1 MDYQEPS
8 DQVTSYRISDALCKE
23 NWTAEE
29 INSLMEDSGISQK
42 LDWIEEN
49 LWYPKPMEL
58 FNFIFQTKLTPEL
71 EDDIHYHLETL
82 GCARTIRL
90 MKTMVQ
96 DPGMN
101 LLKKLPAARL
111 MNIFSHLAFS
121 KTWIVSLHPT
131 EKTTPQTSE
140 TQTLLHNPSNNS
152 LPIKQMKGDSSKNII
167 LGNFPIR
174 MKRSMQPNGE
184 RITLLFPNRTYPFP
198 KVRVMAINENYETVL
213 DGEFAL
219 DAGSKFWSVRFKAPI
234 ASKYM
239 LLVRPVD
246 ASECF
251 AENTPILN

>member
-23 NWTAEE
+23 NWTDDE
-29 INSLMEDSGISQK
+29 INSLMEDSGIVQK

-49 LWYPKPMEL
+49 LWYPKPIEL
-58 FNFIFQTKLTPEL
+58 FNFIFQTKLPPEL

-101 LLKKLPAARL
+101 LLKKLPSARL

-131 EKTTPQTSE
+131 EKTTHQTSE

-184 RITLLFPNRTYPFP
+184 RITYPFP
-198 KVRVMAINENYETVL
+198 KVRVMAINENHEIVL

>member
-1 MDYQEPS
+1 MNFQDPK

-42 LDWIEEN
+42 LEWIEEN

-58 FNFIFQTKLTPEL
+58 FNFIFQTKLTAEL

-101 LLKKLPAARL
+101 LLRKLPAARL

-131 EKTTPQTSE
+131 ENTASQTSE
-140 TQTLLHNPSNNS
+140 IQTLLHGPSDYS

-198 KVRVMAINENYETVL
+198 KVRVMAINENHEVVL
-213 DGEFAL
+213 NEEFAL

-246 ASECF
+246 ASECI

>member
-1 MDYQEPS
+1 MHHQDPS

-23 NWTAEE
+23 NWTADE
-29 INSLMEDSGISQK
+29 INSLMEESGIAQK

-71 EDDIHYHLETL
+71 GDDIHYHLETL
-82 GCARTIRL
+82 ECARTIRL
-90 MKTMVQ
+90 MRTMVQ

-101 LLKKLPAARL
+101 LLRKLPSARL

-121 KTWIVSLHPT
+121 KTWIASLHPT
-131 EKTTPQTSE
+131 EKTTTQTSSP
-140 TQTLLHNPSNNS
+140 QTLLNTPTDYS

-167 LGNFPIR
+167 LDNFPIR

-198 KVRVMAINENYETVL
+198 KVRVMAINECHEIVM
-213 DGEFAL
+213 DEEFAL

-234 ASKYM
+234 SPKYM

-246 ASECF
+246 ASECI